1 MILLQK
7 NLKKSNKMKKEKIS
21 NNLAGTRL
29 DKALSILLT
38 STSRSK
44 IQDYIDGGYILVNAK
59 KERSSYKLKEGD
71 EITINDFPNE
81 TYDLEAENILLDI
94 VYEDDDLIV
103 INKPK
108 GLVVHPG
115 AGNFSHTLANAL
127 KYHSDSLS
135 SLGGE
140 YRPGIVHRLDK
151 DTGGLMIV
159 AKNDESHAFLANQL
173 SDHTLGRNYYA
184 LVLGVINENEG
195 KIIAPIGRD
204 DRYRQKMAVDL
215 KDGKYAETYFKVC
228 ERFTNAT
235 LVDCALKTGRTH
247 QIRVHMNYISHPVI
261 GDPLYGKGNR
271 KLYDDGQLLF
281 AYKIHFIHPR
291 TKKEMEF
298 SVPLPKYF
306 LDVLNSLR

>member
-1 MILLQK
+1 MQK
-7 NLKKSNKMKKEKIS
+7 IKVNNDLKD
-21 NNLAGTRL
+21 LRL
-29 DKALSILLT
+29 DKALSLILT

-44 IQDYIDGGYILVNAK
+44 IQDYIDNGLILVNSK
-59 KERSSYKLKEGD
+59 KEKASYKLREND
-71 EITINDFPNE
+71 EISIDEFPSE
-81 TYDLEAENILLDI
+81 KYDLEAEDIALDI
-94 VYEDDDLIV
+94 VYEDDDIIV

-115 AGNFSHTLANAL
+115 AGNYSGTMANAL
-127 KYHSDSLS
+127 KFHSDSLS
-135 SLGGE
+135 TVSGE
-140 YRPGIVHRLDK
+140 FRPGIVHRLDK
-151 DTGGLMIV
+151 DTAGLLIV
-159 AKNDESHAFLANQL
+159 AKNDEAHAFLSSQL

-184 LVLGVINENEG
+184 LVLGNIVENEG

-204 DRYRQKMAVDL
+204 DKYRQKMAVDL
-215 KDGKYAETYFKVC
+215 RDGKYAETKFKVV
-228 ERFTNAT
+228 ERFNNVT

-247 QIRVHMNYISHPVI
+247 QIRVHMNYIGHPVI

-281 AYKIHFIHPR
+281 AYKIHFIHPK

-306 LDVLNSLR
+306 LDILSSLR

>member
-1 MILLQK
+1 MQK
-7 NLKKSNKMKKEKIS
+7 IKVNNDLKD
-21 NNLAGTRL
+21 LRL
-29 DKALSILLT
+29 DKALSLILT

-44 IQDYIDGGYILVNAK
+44 IQDYIDNGLILVNSK
-59 KERSSYKLKEGD
+59 KEKASYKLREND
-71 EITINDFPNE
+71 EISIDEFPSE
-81 TYDLEAENILLDI
+81 KYDLEAEDIPLDI
-94 VYEDDDLIV
+94 VYEDDDIIV

-115 AGNFSHTLANAL
+115 AGNYNGTMANAL
-127 KYHSDSLS
+127 KFHSDSLS
-135 SLGGE
+135 TVSGE
-140 YRPGIVHRLDK
+140 FRPGIVHRLDK
-151 DTGGLMIV
+151 DTAGLLIV
-159 AKNDESHAFLANQL
+159 AKNDEAHAFLSSQL

-184 LVLGVINENEG
+184 LVLGNIVENEG

-204 DRYRQKMAVDL
+204 DKYRQKMAVDL
-215 KDGKYAETYFKVC
+215 RDGKYAETKFKVV
-228 ERFTNAT
+228 ERFNNVT

-247 QIRVHMNYISHPVI
+247 QIRVHMNYIGHPVI

-281 AYKIHFIHPR
+281 AYKIHFIHPK

-306 LDVLNSLR
+306 LDILSSLR